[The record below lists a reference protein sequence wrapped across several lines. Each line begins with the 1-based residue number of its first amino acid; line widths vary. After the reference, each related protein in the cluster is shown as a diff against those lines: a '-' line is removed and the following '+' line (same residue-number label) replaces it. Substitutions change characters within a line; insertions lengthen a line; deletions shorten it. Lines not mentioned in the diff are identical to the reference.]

1 MDVLSTIYLM
11 SDQSDMNVKL
21 ITEFIGTFF
30 LCLTIC
36 VAGVFGLSGQNAP
49 FAIAGTLMVMIYAG
63 AHISGAHYNPA
74 VTISIWIRGACEKSE
89 VVPYALSQL
98 VAGFLAAL
106 IAANL
111 IVTGSISEDYPIEMF
126 EPSGTEASIIV
137 SEFLFTFALVFV
149 ILNVATSESNEGN
162 GYYGAA
168 IALVVLA
175 GALTVGSIS
184 LASFNPAA
192 SLSLVVVGKM
202 AISDLWLHLV
212 PQLFGA
218 GTASLVYKWNT

>member
-1 MDVLSTIYLM
+1 M
-11 SDQSDMNVKL
+11 SDETDMNAKL

-36 VAGVFGLSGQNAP
+36 VAGVFGLSGPNAP

-74 VTISIWIRGACEKSE
+74 VTISIWIRGSFDKSE
-89 VVPYALSQL
+89 VLPYAISQL

-111 IVTGSISEDYPIEMF
+111 IVTGSFSEDYPIEIF
-126 EPSGTEASIIV
+126 EPSGTETSIIV
-137 SEFLFTFALVFV
+137 SELLFTFALVFV
-149 ILNVATSESNEGN
+149 ILNVATTESNKGN
-162 GYYGAA
+162 GFYGAA
-168 IALVVLA
+168 IAVVVLA
-175 GALTVGSIS
+175 GALTVGGIS
-184 LASFNPAA
+184 LASFNPAV
-192 SLSLVVVGKM
+192 SISLVAVGKM
-202 AISDLWLHLV
+202 AAADLWLHLV

-218 GTASLVYKWNT
+218 CAASLVFKWNV